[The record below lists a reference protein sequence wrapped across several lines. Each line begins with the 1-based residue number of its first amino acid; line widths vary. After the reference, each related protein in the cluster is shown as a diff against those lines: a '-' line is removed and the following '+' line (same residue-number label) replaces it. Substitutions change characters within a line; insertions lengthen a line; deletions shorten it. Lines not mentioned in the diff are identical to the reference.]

1 MRTRVKIC
9 CMASVEELRLAV
21 DAGAD
26 VVGLVAEM
34 PSGPGPISDEL
45 AAEIA
50 LAVPPGVTAF
60 LLTSRES
67 AADIVEHART
77 VGVGVV
83 QIVRHVDRREH
94 DVIRRLDPRL
104 RIVQVVHV
112 EDAGAVELA
121 RHYAETADALLL
133 DSGRPGGEVAELGGT
148 GRAHD
153 WAVSR
158 RIVEAVH
165 RPVFLAGGLKP
176 ENVGEAIARVR
187 PFGVDVCSGL
197 RPNGALD
204 PERLTALMDASRAA
218 DRAPAPDGA
227 GAGRR

>member
-9 CMASVEELRLAV
+9 CMASVDEMRLAV
-21 DAGAD
+21 EAGAD
-26 VVGLVAEM
+26 AVGLVAEM
-34 PSGPGPISDEL
+34 PSGPGPIADEL

-50 LAVPPGVTAF
+50 LAVPPGVTPF
-60 LLTSRES
+60 LLTSREA
-67 AADIVEHART
+67 AADIVAHARA
-77 VGVGVV
+77 VGVTAV
-83 QIVRHVDRREH
+83 QIVRHVDRNEH
-94 DVIRRLDPRL
+94 DAIRRLDPRL
-104 RIVQVVHV
+104 RLIQVVHV
-112 EDAGAVELA
+112 EDGGAVELA

-133 DSGRPGGEVAELGGT
+133 DSGRPGADELGGT

-153 WAVSR
+153 WIVSR

-165 RPVFLAGGLKP
+165 RPVFLAGGLNP
-176 ENVGEAIARVR
+176 GNVAEAIRRVR

-204 PERLTALMDASRAA
+204 RDLLRALTAASRAA
-218 DRAPAPDGA
+218 DQAPAPDGA

>member
-26 VVGLVAEM
+26 AVGLVAEM
-34 PSGPGPISDEL
+34 PSGPGPIADEL

-60 LLTSRES
+60 LLTSRET
-67 AADIVEHART
+67 APEIVAHALA
-77 VGVGVV
+77 VGVSTV
-83 QIVRHVDRREH
+83 QIVRHVDRAEH
-94 DVIRRLDPRL
+94 DAIRRIDPRL
-104 RIVQVVHV
+104 RVVQVVHV
-112 EDAGAVELA
+112 EDGGAVELA
-121 RHYAETADALLL
+121 RPYAETADALLL
-133 DSGRPGGEVAELGGT
+133 DSGRPSAAVAELGGT

-158 RIVEAVH
+158 RIVEAVR

-176 ENVGEAIARVR
+176 ENVGEAIAQVR

-197 RPNGALD
+197 RPDGGLD
-204 PERLTALMDASRAA
+204 GERLTRLMAEVRGADGRAEATSRA
-218 DRAPAPDGA
+218 
-227 GAGRR
+227 

>member
-26 VVGLVAEM
+26 AVGLVAAM
-34 PSGPGPISDEL
+34 PSGPGPIADEL

-50 LAVPPGVTAF
+50 VAVPPGVTAF
-60 LLTSRES
+60 LLTSRETAAGIAAH
-67 AADIVEHART
+67 AAD
-77 VGVGVV
+77 VGVSAV
-83 QIVRHVDRREH
+83 QIVRHVERSEH
-94 DVIRRLDPRL
+94 DAIRRLDPRL
-104 RIVQVVHV
+104 KIIQVVHV
-112 EDAGAVELA
+112 EDGGAVELA
-121 RHYAETADALLL
+121 RWYAETADALLL
-133 DSGRPGGEVAELGGT
+133 DSGRPGADELGGT

-158 RIVEAVH
+158 RIVEAVG
-165 RPVFLAGGLKP
+165 RPVFLAGGLNP
-176 ENVGEAIARVR
+176 GNVGEAIRRVR

-204 PERLTALMDASRAA
+204 QGLLTGLMAASREA

>member
-21 DAGAD
+21 EGGAD
-26 VVGLVAEM
+26 AVGLVAEM
-34 PSGPGPISDEL
+34 PSGPGPIADEL

-60 LLTSRES
+60 LLTSRETGEAI
-67 AADIVEHART
+67 AAHARE
-77 VGVGVV
+77 VGVGAV
-83 QIVRHVDRREH
+83 QIVRHVDRAEH

-104 RIVQVVHV
+104 KIIQVVHV
-112 EDAGAVELA
+112 EDGGAVELA

-133 DSGRPGGEVAELGGT
+133 DSGRPSAEELGGT

-153 WAVSR
+153 WTVSR
-158 RIVEAVH
+158 RIVEAVG
-165 RPVFLAGGLKP
+165 RPVFLAGGLNP
-176 ENVGEAIARVR
+176 GNVAEAIRQVR

-197 RPNGALD
+197 RPDGALD
-204 PERLTALMDASRAA
+204 PGRLTALVAASREA
-218 DRAPAPDGA
+218 DRAPAPDDA
-227 GAGRR
+227 AAGRR

>member
-21 DAGAD
+21 EAGAD
-26 VVGLVAEM
+26 AVGLVAAM
-34 PSGPGPISDEL
+34 PSGPGPIADEL

-60 LLTSRES
+60 LLTSREEGV
-67 AADIVEHART
+67 DIVAHALA
-77 VGVGVV
+77 VGVSAV
-83 QIVRHVDRREH
+83 QLVRHVDRREH

-104 RIVQVVHV
+104 KIIQVVHV
-112 EDAGAVELA
+112 EDGGAVDLA

-133 DSGRPGGEVAELGGT
+133 DSGRPSANELGGT

-153 WAVSR
+153 WSVSR
-158 RIVEAVH
+158 RIVEAVR
-165 RPVFLAGGLKP
+165 RPVFLAGGLNP
-176 ENVGEAIARVR
+176 GNVADAIRQVR

-204 PERLTALMDASRAA
+204 ADLLTGLLAASREA
-218 DRAPAPDGA
+218 DRAPARDDA
-227 GAGRR
+227 AAGRR